1 MVVMTEPSIP
11 QPAEERRRWPRLPHP
26 IIRDEAEARRF
37 VLRMSLL
44 CIFGAVAL
52 DVLNKVF
59 FFETWVEAISSW
71 ITTALIAGVISVV
84 ALKFLARAH
93 LALYRNKTEMDLLSR
108 TDSLTGLPNRRAF
121 LEKAEATPAAAMVLI
136 IADIDR
142 FKRINDTHGHLAG
155 DEVLRSVSRMLAEE
169 TAPLG
174 FLGRV
179 GGEEFAIVTS
189 DVPAEMI
196 VERLMSL
203 LRRVEDTSIIIP
215 GGVVSVTISAGVALR
230 TPELSFNDLYAEA
243 DRALYDAKSSGR
255 NRISL
260 SSAFEALIPEDKR
273 PSSAQLK
280 GAVSSVA

>member
-1 MVVMTEPSIP
+1 M
-11 QPAEERRRWPRLPHP
+11 PHP